1 MLRGQM
7 MDRPLM
13 IADILRHAALNHGK
27 REIVSRLP
35 DTGEIHRYGYA
46 DCHARSMKLANA
58 LTGPLK
64 VKPGDR
70 ITTIAWN
77 THRHLELYYAVSGV
91 GAVVHT
97 ANPRLGPE
105 GIAWIINHA
114 KAKHVFF
121 DVQFAPIVDAIA
133 KHCKT
138 VKSWV
143 ALTGEKTKPQTQTK
157 TAAYETLLE
166 KANDHYEWPEFDE
179 NTAAGLCYTSG
190 TTGEPKGALYSHRS
204 TVLHALTSCSVD
216 AVGVGADGIIMP
228 VVPMFH
234 VNAWGVPYAAAMS
247 GAKLVFP
254 GAQLDGASIQE
265 LIEAESVNQVLGV
278 PTVWLGLL
286 QYLRES
292 GKRIDSVDKVLM
304 GGSAMPEAL
313 LRAYQDEY
321 GVDMQQGWGMTEMS
335 PLGTV
340 GKLLPKHDDLTDD
353 EKIGIKLKQGR
364 LLFGVDMRTVDDDG
378 NVLPRDGQ
386 SSGHIHVR
394 GPWIIDS
401 YYRGAGV
408 ESFTDDGWFKTG
420 DVGHIDEDG
429 YMTITD
435 RSKDVIKSGGEW
447 ISSIDLENAAMG
459 HPEVAMAAAVG
470 HPHPKW
476 QERPLLIVQP
486 KPNTTPTAES
496 IREYLAER
504 VPKWWLPDGIEFIE
518 EMPLGATGK
527 ILKTKLREI
536 FKDYQFPDADYEGGA
551 TPTQG

>member
-13 IADILRHAALNHGK
+13 IAGILEHAARNHGR

-35 DTGEIHRYGYA
+35 DTGQIHRYGYA
-46 DCHARSMKLANA
+46 DCHARAQKLANV
-58 LTGPLK
+58 LTGPFK

-77 THRHLELYYAVSGV
+77 THRHMELYYAVSGV

-97 ANPRLGPE
+97 ANPRLGPDQ
-105 GIAWIINHA
+105 IAWIINHA

-121 DVQFAPIVDAIA
+121 DVTFAPIVDAVA
-133 KHCKT
+133 KHCKS
-138 VKSWV
+138 VKRWV
-143 ALTGEKTKPQTQTK
+143 ALTAEPTRPQMQTRIDV
-157 TAAYETLLE
+157 YETLL
-166 KANDHYEWPEFDE
+166 ANADDHFVWPEFDE
-179 NTAAGLCYTSG
+179 NVAAGLCYTSG

-204 TVLHALTSCSVD
+204 TVLHAMACCSVD
-216 AVGVGADGIIMP
+216 AIGVGAEGVVMP

-234 VNAWGVPYAAAMS
+234 VNAWGVPYAAAMA
-247 GAKLVFP
+247 GAKLVMP
-254 GAQLDGASIQE
+254 GAQLDGKSVQE
-265 LIEAESVNQVLGV
+265 LIEGEQVNQVLGV

-340 GKLLPKHDDLTDD
+340 GKLLPKHDDLSAD
-353 EKIGIKLKQGR
+353 EKIKIKLKQGR
-364 LLFGVDMRTVDDDG
+364 LLFGVDMRAVDDDG
-378 NVLPRDGQ
+378 QVLPRDGQ
-386 SSGHIHVR
+386 SAGHIQVR
-394 GPWIIDS
+394 GPWIISS
-401 YYRGAGV
+401 YYRGAGP
-408 ESFTDDGWFKTG
+408 EAFTDDGWFRTG

-459 HPEVAMAAAVG
+459 HPDVALAAAIG
-470 HPHPKW
+470 HRHPKW
-476 QERPLLIVQP
+476 QERPLLIIQP
-486 KPNTTPTAES
+486 RPNTTPTADS

-504 VPKWWLPDGIEFIE
+504 VPKWWLPDGIEFIKD
-518 EMPLGATGK
+518 MPLGATGK
-527 ILKTKLREI
+527 ILKTRLRELY
-536 FKDYQFPDADYEGGA
+536 KDYEFPGTETEQA
-551 TPTQG
+551 

>member
-13 IADILRHAALNHGK
+13 IADLLRHAALNHGK
-27 REIVSRLP
+27 REIVSRMP

-46 DCHARSMKLANA
+46 DCFKRSQQLANV

-64 VKPGDR
+64 VKSGDR
-70 ITTIAWN
+70 VTTIAWN

-97 ANPRLGPE
+97 ANPRLPPE
-105 GIAWIINHA
+105 QLAWMINHA
-114 KAKHVFF
+114 KSKAVFF
-121 DVQFAPIVDAIA
+121 DVTFAPLVEAIA

-138 VKSWV
+138 VKRWV
-143 ALTGEKTKPQTQTK
+143 AMTSEATKPSMKTKVD
-157 TAAYETLLE
+157 AYETLMDQ
-166 KANDHYEWPEFDE
+166 ASDQYDWPEFDE
-179 NTAAGLCYTSG
+179 NTSG
-190 TTGEPKGALYSHRS
+190 TTGDPKGALYSHRS
-204 TVLHALTSCSVD
+204 TVLHAMMSATTD

-234 VNAWGVPYAAAMS
+234 VNAWGVPYAAALA
-247 GAKLVFP
+247 GAKLVMP
-254 GAQLDGASIQE
+254 GAQLDGASVQA
-265 LIEAESVNQVLGV
+265 LIEEEEVNLVLGV

-292 GKRIDSVDKVLM
+292 GKRIDSVNQVLM

-313 LRAYQDEY
+313 LRAYEGEY

-340 GKLLPKHDDLTDD
+340 GKLLPKHADLTED
-353 EKIGIKLKQGR
+353 EKVRIKLKQGR
-364 LLFGVDMRTVDDDG
+364 LLYGVDMRTVDDDG
-378 NVLPRDGQ
+378 NVLPRDGK
-386 SSGHIHVR
+386 SAGHVQVR
-394 GPWIIDS
+394 GPWIISS
-401 YYRGAGV
+401 YYRGAGP
-408 ESFTDDGWFKTG
+408 ESFTDDGWFRTG

-459 HPEVAMAAAVG
+459 HPDVALAAAFG

-476 QERPLLIVQP
+476 QERPLLVVQP
-486 KPNTTPTAES
+486 KPGTSPTADS
-496 IREYLAER
+496 IHEFLASKL
-504 VPKWWLPDGIEFIE
+504 PKWWLPDGIEFIE
-518 EMPLGATGK
+518 DMPIGATGK
-527 ILKTKLREI
+527 VLKTKLREI
-536 FKDYQFPDADYEGGA
+536 YKDYKFPEADYEGGA

>member
-13 IADILRHAALNHGK
+13 IADILKHAALNHGK
-27 REIVSRLP
+27 REIVSRMP
-35 DTGEIHRYGYA
+35 DTGQVHRYGYA
-46 DCHARSMKLANA
+46 DCHARAQRLANA

-64 VKPGDR
+64 VKSGDR

-77 THRHLELYYAVSGV
+77 THRHMELYYAVSGV
-91 GAVVHT
+91 GAVIHT
-97 ANPRLGPE
+97 ANPRMGPE
-105 GIAWIINHA
+105 QLAWVINHA

-121 DVQFAPIVDAIA
+121 DVTFAPLVDAVA
-133 KHCKT
+133 AHCKT

-143 ALTGEKTKPQTQTK
+143 VMTGTATKPEMKTKAQV
-157 TAAYETLLE
+157 YETLL
-166 KANDHYEWPEFDE
+166 ANADPVYDWPDFDE
-179 NTAAGLCYTSG
+179 NAAAGLCYTSG

-204 TVLHALTSCSVD
+204 TVLHAMACLGEDVI
-216 AVGVGADGIIMP
+216 GVGSRGVIMP

-234 VNAWGVPYAAAMS
+234 VNAWGVPYAAAMG
-247 GAKLVFP
+247 GAKLVMP
-254 GAQLDGASIQE
+254 GAQLDGASLQG
-265 LIEAESVNQVLGV
+265 LIESESVSQVLGV

-292 GKRIDSVDKVLM
+292 GKRIDTVQNVLM
-304 GGSAMPEAL
+304 GGSAMPESL
-313 LRAYQDEY
+313 LRAYEGEY

-340 GKLLPKHDDLTDD
+340 GKLLPKHDDLSQD
-353 EKIGIKLKQGR
+353 EKVRIKLKQGR
-364 LLFGVDMRTVDDDG
+364 LIFGVEMRAVDDDG

-386 SSGHIHVR
+386 SSGHIQVR
-394 GPWIIDS
+394 GPWIIES
-401 YYRGAGV
+401 YFRGAGP
-408 ESFTDDGWFKTG
+408 EAFTDDGWFRTG
-420 DVGHIDEDG
+420 DVGYLDEDG

-459 HPEVAMAAAVG
+459 HPDVLMAAAVG
-470 HPHPKW
+470 MPHPKW
-476 QERPLLIVQP
+476 QERPLLIIQP
-486 KPNTTPTAES
+486 RPNTTPTAES

-504 VPKWWLPDGIEFIE
+504 VPKWWLPEGIEFIE

-527 ILKTKLREI
+527 ILKTKLREM
-536 FKDYQFPDADYEGGA
+536 FKDYQFPEE
-551 TPTQG
+551 

>member
-13 IADILRHAALNHGK
+13 IADLLRHAGLNHGK
-27 REIVSRLP
+27 REIVSRMP
-35 DTGEIHRYGYA
+35 DTGQVHRYGWS
-46 DCHARSMKLANA
+46 DCLERSQQLANV

-97 ANPRLGPE
+97 ANPRLGVE
-105 GIAWIINHA
+105 QLAWIINHA

-121 DVQFAPIVDAIA
+121 DVTFAPLVDAIA

-138 VKSWV
+138 VKRWV
-143 ALTGEKTKPQTQTK
+143 AMTGDATKPEMKTKVDV
-157 TAAYETLLE
+157 YETLMN
-166 KANDHYEWPEFDE
+166 AADDHYDWPTFDE

-190 TTGEPKGALYSHRS
+190 TTGDPKGALYSHRS
-204 TVLHALTSCSVD
+204 TVLHAMTCCSVD
-216 AVGVGADGIIMP
+216 AIGVGAEGVIMP

-234 VNAWGVPYAAAMS
+234 VNAWGVPYATAIA
-247 GAKLVFP
+247 GAKLVMP
-254 GAQLDGASIQE
+254 GAQLDGASLQAM
-265 LIEAESVNQVLGV
+265 IEEEQVNQVLGV

-292 GKRIDSVDKVLM
+292 GKRIDSVEKVLM
-304 GGSAMPEAL
+304 GGSAMPESL
-313 LRAYQDEY
+313 LRAYEGEY

-340 GKLLPKHDDLTDD
+340 GKLLPKHEDLDAD
-353 EKIGIKLKQGR
+353 AKVAIKLKQGR
-364 LLFGVDMRTVDDDG
+364 LLFGVDMRSVDDDG
-378 NVLPRDGQ
+378 NVLPRDGE
-386 SSGHIHVR
+386 SSGHIQVR

-408 ESFTDDGWFKTG
+408 EAFTDDGWFRTG
-420 DVGHIDEDG
+420 DVGHINEDG

-459 HPEVAMAAAVG
+459 HPDVAIAAAVG
-470 HPHPKW
+470 LPHPKW
-476 QERPLLIVQP
+476 QERPLLIVQA
-486 KPNTTPTAES
+486 KPNTTPTQEN
-496 IREYLAER
+496 IIEYLSGV
-504 VPKWWLPDGIEFIE
+504 VPKWWLPDAVEFID

-527 ILKTKLREI
+527 ILKTRLREM
-536 FKDYQFPDADYEGGA
+536 FKDYKFPDADYEGGA
-551 TPTQG
+551 TPG

>member
-13 IADILRHAALNHGK
+13 IADLLRHAALNHGR

-46 DCHARSMKLANA
+46 DCEMRARKLANV
-58 LTGPLK
+58 LTGDIK
-64 VKPGDR
+64 MKSGDR

-77 THRHLELYYAVSGV
+77 THRHLELYYAVSGAGGV
-91 GAVVHT
+91 IHT
-97 ANPRLGPE
+97 ANPRLSPE
-105 GIAWIINHA
+105 QIAWMIDHA
-114 KAKHVFF
+114 KSKAVFF
-121 DVQFAPIVDAIA
+121 DVTFAPIIEGIA

-138 VKSWV
+138 VKRWV
-143 ALTGEKTKPQTQTK
+143 AMTGEATKPQISTRCDV
-157 TAAYETLLE
+157 YETLL
-166 KANDHYEWPEFDE
+166 ANAGADFDWPEFDE
-179 NTAAGLCYTSG
+179 NAAAGLCYTSG

-204 TVLHALTSCSVD
+204 TVLHAMMAATTD
-216 AVGVGADGIIMP
+216 AVGIGADGVIMP

-234 VNAWGVPYAAAMS
+234 VNAWGVPYASALT
-247 GAKLVFP
+247 GAKMVMP
-254 GAQLDGASIQE
+254 GAQLDGKSIQE
-265 LIEAESVNQVLGV
+265 LVEGEKVNVVLGV

-292 GKRIDSVDKVLM
+292 GKRIDTVETVLM

-340 GKLLPKHDDLTDD
+340 GKLLPKHAELSDE
-353 EKIGIKLKQGR
+353 EKISIKLKQGR
-364 LLFGVDMRTVDDDG
+364 LLFGVDMRAVDDDG

-386 SSGHIHVR
+386 SAGHIQVR
-394 GPWIIDS
+394 GPWIISS
-401 YYRGAGV
+401 YYRGAGP
-408 ESFTDDGWFKTG
+408 ESFTDDGWFRTG

-459 HPEVAMAAAVG
+459 HPDVAMAAAVG

-476 QERPLLIVQP
+476 QERPLLIIQP
-486 KPNTTPTAES
+486 KPNTNPTADS
-496 IREYLAER
+496 IRDYLAER
-504 VPKWWLPDGIEFIE
+504 VPKWWLPDGVEFIDQ
-518 EMPLGATGK
+518 MPIGATGK
-527 ILKTKLREI
+527 ILKTKLREM
-536 FKDYQFPDADYEGGA
+536 FKDYEFPG
-551 TPTQG
+551 TQSEKV

>member
-7 MDRPLM
+7 MNRPLM
-13 IADILRHAALNHGK
+13 IADILRHAALNHGQ

-46 DCHARSMKLANA
+46 DCFKRTQKLANV

-77 THRHLELYYAVSGV
+77 THRHMELYYAVSGV

-97 ANPRLGPE
+97 ANPRLSPE
-105 GIAWIINHA
+105 QLAWIIDHA

-121 DVQFAPIVDAIA
+121 DVSFAPLVDAVA

-138 VKSWV
+138 VKRWV
-143 ALTGEKTKPQTQTK
+143 AMTGEATKPEMKTKVDI
-157 TAAYETLLE
+157 YETLLSN
-166 KANDHYEWPEFDE
+166 ADDHFDFPEFDE
-179 NTAAGLCYTSG
+179 NAAAGLCYTSG
-190 TTGEPKGALYSHRS
+190 TTGDPKGALYSHRS
-204 TVLHALTSCSVD
+204 TVLHAMACCAAD
-216 AVGVGADGIIMP
+216 AIGVGASGVVMP

-234 VNAWGVPYAAAMS
+234 VNAWGVPYAAAMA
-247 GAKLVFP
+247 GAKLVMP
-254 GAQLDGASIQE
+254 GAQLDGESLQN
-265 LIEAESVNQVLGV
+265 LIEGESVNNILGV

-286 QYLRES
+286 QYLRDS

-313 LRAYQDEY
+313 MRAYQDEY
-321 GVDMQQGWGMTEMS
+321 DVEMQQGWGMTEMS

-340 GKLLPKHDDLTDD
+340 GKLLPKHEELTED
-353 EKIGIKLKQGR
+353 EKVGIKLKQGR

-401 YYRGAGV
+401 YYRGAGPD
-408 ESFTDDGWFKTG
+408 SFTDDGWFKTG
-420 DVGHIDEDG
+420 DVGHIDQDG

-459 HPEVAMAAAVG
+459 HPDVAMAAAVG
-470 HPHPKW
+470 MPHPKW
-476 QERPLLIVQP
+476 QERPLLVIQP
-486 KPNTTPTAES
+486 KPNTNPTADS
-496 IREYLAER
+496 IRDYLATR
-504 VPKWWLPDGIEFIE
+504 VPKWWLPDGVEFID
-518 EMPLGATGK
+518 EMPIGATGK

-536 FKDYQFPDADYEGGA
+536 YKDYTFPE
-551 TPTQG
+551 

>member
-7 MDRPLM
+7 MNRQLM
-13 IADILRHAALNHGK
+13 ISSILVHAAQNHGG

-35 DTGEIHRYGYA
+35 DTGDIHRYGWK
-46 DCHARSMKLANA
+46 DCHDRAMRLANA
-58 LTGPLK
+58 LTGIK
-64 VKPGDR
+64 TKPGDR
-70 ITTIAWN
+70 VATIAWN
-77 THRHLELYYAVSGV
+77 THRHLELYYAVSGM
-91 GAVVHT
+91 GAVIHT
-97 ANPRLGPE
+97 VNPRLGPE
-105 GIAWIINHA
+105 QIAWIINHA

-121 DVQFAPIVDAIA
+121 DVTFAPIVEAVA
-133 KHCKT
+133 KSCKT
-138 VKSWV
+138 VKRWV
-143 ALTGEKTKPQTQTK
+143 VMTDEAHKPQMKTK
-157 TAAYETLLE
+157 ADVYETLLNNAE
-166 KANDHYEWPEFDE
+166 PHYDWPEFDE

-204 TVLHALTSCSVD
+204 TVLHALMSLSTD
-216 AVGVGADGIIMP
+216 TIGVGAHGVIMP

-234 VNAWGVPYAAAMS
+234 VNAWGVPYASAMA

-254 GAQLDGASIQE
+254 GAQLDGKSIQE
-265 LIEAESVNQVLGV
+265 LIEAEQVSQVLGV

-340 GKLLPKHDDLTDD
+340 GKLLPKHEDLSED
-353 EKIGIKLKQGR
+353 EKVKIKLKQGR
-364 LLFGVDMRTVDDDG
+364 LVYGVEMRAVDDDG

-386 SSGHIHVR
+386 SAGHIQVR

-401 YYRGAGV
+401 YYRGAGP
-408 ESFTDDGWFKTG
+408 EAFTDDGWFRTG
-420 DVGHIDEDG
+420 DVGHIDQDG

-459 HPEVAMAAAVG
+459 HPDVAMAAAIG
-470 HPHPKW
+470 MPHPKW

-486 KPNTTPTAES
+486 KKGTTPTAES
-496 IREYLAER
+496 IRDYLAER
-504 VPKWWLPDGIEFIE
+504 VPKWWLPDAIEFID
-518 EMPLGATGK
+518 EMPIGATGK

-536 FKDYQFPDADYEGGA
+536 YKDYEFPGVDA
-551 TPTQG
+551 

>member
-7 MDRPLM
+7 MNRQLM
-13 IADILRHAALNHGK
+13 ISSILVHAAQNHGG

-35 DTGEIHRYGYA
+35 DTGDIHRYGWK
-46 DCHARSMKLANA
+46 DCHDRAMRLANA
-58 LTGPLK
+58 LTGIK
-64 VKPGDR
+64 TKPGDR
-70 ITTIAWN
+70 VATIAWN
-77 THRHLELYYAVSGV
+77 THRHLELYYAVSGM
-91 GAVVHT
+91 GAVIHT
-97 ANPRLGPE
+97 VNPRLGPE
-105 GIAWIINHA
+105 QIAWIINHA

-121 DVQFAPIVDAIA
+121 DVTFAPIVEAVA
-133 KHCKT
+133 KSCKT
-138 VKSWV
+138 VKRWV
-143 ALTGEKTKPQTQTK
+143 VMTDEAHKPQMKTK
-157 TAAYETLLE
+157 ADVYETLLNNAE
-166 KANDHYEWPEFDE
+166 PHYDWPEFDE

-204 TVLHALTSCSVD
+204 TVLHALMSLSTD
-216 AVGVGADGIIMP
+216 TIGVGAHGVIMP

-234 VNAWGVPYAAAMS
+234 VNAWGVPYASAMA

-254 GAQLDGASIQE
+254 GAQLDGKSIQE
-265 LIEAESVNQVLGV
+265 LIEAEQVSQVLGV

-340 GKLLPKHDDLTDD
+340 GKLLPKHEDLSED
-353 EKIGIKLKQGR
+353 EKVKIKLKQGR
-364 LLFGVDMRTVDDDG
+364 LVYGVEMRAVDDDG

-386 SSGHIHVR
+386 SAGHIQVR

-401 YYRGAGV
+401 YYRGAGP
-408 ESFTDDGWFKTG
+408 EAFTDDGWFRTG
-420 DVGHIDEDG
+420 DVGHIDQDG

-459 HPEVAMAAAVG
+459 HPDVAMAAAIG
-470 HPHPKW
+470 MPHPKW

-486 KPNTTPTAES
+486 KKGTTPTAES
-496 IREYLAER
+496 IRDLS
-504 VPKWWLPDGIEFIE
+504 LIHI
-518 EMPLGATGK
+518 
-527 ILKTKLREI
+527 
-536 FKDYQFPDADYEGGA
+536 
-551 TPTQG
+551 

>member
-7 MDRPLM
+7 MNRQLM
-13 IADILRHAALNHGK
+13 ISSILVHAALNHGG

-35 DTGEIHRYGYA
+35 DTGAIHRYGWK
-46 DCHARSMKLANA
+46 DCHDRAMRLANA
-58 LTGPLK
+58 LKAIKTR
-64 VKPGDR
+64 PGDR
-70 ITTIAWN
+70 VATIAWN
-77 THRHLELYYAVSGV
+77 THRHLELYYAVSGMGSV
-91 GAVVHT
+91 IHT
-97 ANPRLGPE
+97 VNPRLGPE
-105 GIAWIINHA
+105 QIAWIINHA
-114 KAKHVFF
+114 KARHVFF
-121 DVQFAPIVDAIA
+121 DVTFAPIVDAIA
-133 KHCKT
+133 KSCKT
-138 VKSWV
+138 VKRWV
-143 ALTGEKTKPQTQTK
+143 VMTDEAHKPDMKTRPDV
-157 TAAYETLLE
+157 YETLLNNAE
-166 KANDHYEWPEFDE
+166 PHYDWPEFDE

-204 TVLHALTSCSVD
+204 TVLHALMSLSTD
-216 AVGVGADGIIMP
+216 TIGVGAHGVIMP

-234 VNAWGVPYAAAMS
+234 VNAWGVPYASAMA

-254 GAQLDGASIQE
+254 GAQLDGKSVQE
-265 LIEAESVNQVLGV
+265 LIETEQVSQVLGV

-340 GKLLPKHDDLTDD
+340 GKLLPKHDDLSED
-353 EKIGIKLKQGR
+353 EKVKIKLKQGR
-364 LLFGVDMRTVDDDG
+364 LVYGVEMRTVDDEG

-386 SSGHIHVR
+386 SAGHIQVR

-401 YYRGAGV
+401 YYRGAGP
-408 ESFTDDGWFKTG
+408 EAFTDDGWFRTG

-459 HPEVAMAAAVG
+459 HPDVAMAAAIG
-470 HPHPKW
+470 MPHPKW

-486 KPNTTPTAES
+486 KKGTTPTAES

-504 VPKWWLPDGIEFIE
+504 VPKWWLPDGVEFIE

-527 ILKTKLREI
+527 ILKTKLREM
-536 FKDYQFPDADYEGGA
+536 FKDYQFPETGDA
-551 TPTQG
+551 